1 MRGSVLYLFL
11 LKLRVMFNSTLSRV
25 DKNSG
30 VTKIL
35 SKKSLKIG
43 SKQRSYLSSMFVLL
57 LVEIDLLIKKRNS
70 KPDMV

>member
-11 LKLRVMFNSTLSRV
+11 LKLRVMFNSTLSCV

-43 SKQRSYLSSMFVLL
+43 SGQRSYLSSMFVLL